1 MKAVVLTAPAK
12 LEWLDV
18 PKPQIGPDDILL
30 EVKAAGICG
39 GDLHFYTGARGAPHG
54 YPLIIGHEF
63 AGVIA
68 EKGERVDSYWKLGDR
83 VVSENTGHACGRCPA
98 CAQGDFVNCPER
110 EILGCSYD
118 GGFTSYVKIPGEVLK
133 LFPNTLFKLPDNIA
147 FPEATVLEPAANA
160 YKAVIQESGLHA
172 GETVVVFGPGPLGLM
187 SVQMAKIAGAGTII
201 LVGMKCNR
209 GVRQELGMRYGATHW
224 LESDSGEDVAGQIR
238 EIAGPNGVAVVID
251 AVGHPS
257 VLTPALQCVRNEGMI
272 VRVGLN
278 NQPVNC
284 SIDALTE
291 KAVTLRGHMG
301 YNTES
306 WRNCI
311 SLAEKGILDL
321 SSIITSQIPMEE
333 FEMGF
338 QNSLAGTDAKVILL
352 PEGAQS

>member
-1 MKAVVLTAPAK
+1 MKAVVLTGPAK

-18 PKPQIGPDDILL
+18 PEPEIGPEDILL
-30 EVKAAGICG
+30 QVKAAGICG
-39 GDLHFYTGARGAPHG
+39 GDLHFYTGAIGAPHG

-68 EKGERVDSYWKLGDR
+68 AKGERVDPYWKVGDR
-83 VVSENTGHACGRCPA
+83 VVSENTGHACGRCPS

-118 GGFTSYVKIPGEVLK
+118 GGFTDYVKVPGKVLR
-133 LFPNTLFKLPDNIA
+133 LYPNTLMRLPDNIP

-160 YKAVIQESGLHA
+160 YKAVIQESALHA

-201 LVGMKCNR
+201 LVGTSSNR
-209 GVRQELGMRYGATHW
+209 GVRREIGLKYGATHW
-224 LESDSGEDVAGQIR
+224 LESDSGEDIPARIR
-238 EIAGPNGVAVVID
+238 EIAGPAGVAVVID

-257 VLTPALQCVRNEGMI
+257 VLPSALQCVRNEGII

-278 NQPVNC
+278 DMPVNC
-284 SIDALTE
+284 SINALTE
-291 KAVTLRGHMG
+291 KSVTLRGHMG
-301 YNTES
+301 YNSES

-321 SSIITSQIPMEE
+321 SEIITSRLPMHEYE
-333 FEMGF
+333 TGF
-338 QNSLAGTDAKVILL
+338 QNSMKGLDAKVILI
-352 PEGAQS
+352 PEGADR